1 MGEDKLAD
9 NMTLEEAAEFWD
21 KRSFLDYDDVEP
33 VDFSVDLRRNRNYV
47 DINEDVV
54 KQIREIARQKGVSS
68 RVLVNEWLREK
79 VSHIQ

>member
-1 MGEDKLAD
+1 
-9 NMTLEEAAEFWD
+9 MTLEEASEFWD

-33 VDFSVDLRRNRNYV
+33 VYFSVDLRRNRNYV